1 MNKIILSVVI
11 PCYNEERVV
20 GQTVLAIE
28 ENIRLITCD
37 YEIILIDD
45 GSRDQTFEKIVEI
58 SAGNENIRGMRF
70 TRNFGKE
77 AAIQAGIQ
85 RAVGKAVIIMD
96 ADLQH
101 PPTLISTLFHHWK
114 EDGYDIVEAVKSY
127 KEKRKSW
134 QKLRSRYFNW
144 FMKMMTGLQMQGASD
159 YKLLDRKVVEQLL
172 EISERS
178 RFFRGLVNWTGFRTK
193 QVPFQVQERVGGET
207 KWSTLSLI
215 KLAISAATS
224 FSNIPLQVITGLG
237 ILTLIFSIIL
247 GAQTMYNKIS
257 GHAVSGF
264 ATVIILN
271 LLMSSIMMISLGII
285 GTYIG
290 HIYTESKRR
299 PFYIVAEET
308 KGDEIKKNGN
318 VQNKEG

>member
-1 MNKIILSVVI
+1 MKSITLSIII

-20 GQTVLAIE
+20 GQTVLVVE

-45 GSRDQTFEKIVEI
+45 GSRDQTYQQIVEI
-58 SAGNENIRGMRF
+58 SAANEHIRGIRF

-77 AAIQAGIQ
+77 AAIQAGIHQ
-85 RAVGKAVIIMD
+85 ARGKAVIIMD

-101 PPTLISTLFHHWK
+101 PPALISTLYRHWK
-114 EDGYDIVEAVKSY
+114 DDGYDVVEAIKSY
-127 KEKRKSW
+127 QEKGGIW
-134 QKLRSRYFNW
+134 QKLRSRFFNW
-144 FMKMMTGLQMQGASD
+144 FMRRMTGLQMKGASD

-172 EISERS
+172 EISERN

-193 QVPFQVQERVGGET
+193 QISFQVQERAGGET
-207 KWSTLSLI
+207 KWSIISLL

-224 FSNIPLQVITGLG
+224 FSNIPLQIITGLG
-237 ILTLIFSIIL
+237 FLTMVFSVIL
-247 GAQTMYNKIS
+247 GFQTLYKQLS

-271 LLMSSIMMISLGII
+271 LLLNAVLMISLGII
-285 GTYIG
+285 GTYVG

-299 PFYIVAEET
+299 PFYVVADETEKKGKGKEKEERNE
-308 KGDEIKKNGN
+308 D
-318 VQNKEG
+318 